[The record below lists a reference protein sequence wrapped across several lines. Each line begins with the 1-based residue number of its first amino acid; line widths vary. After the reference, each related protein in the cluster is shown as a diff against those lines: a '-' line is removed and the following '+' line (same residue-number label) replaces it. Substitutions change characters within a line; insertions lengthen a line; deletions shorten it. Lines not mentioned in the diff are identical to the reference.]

1 MQSERQSVVSP
12 ALCPFRRFCHRLMM
26 EKTTATRAAALWQL
40 KLQDDPNNPELLRQ
54 FDIWLKA
61 DPGHHQAWA
70 DVSRT
75 ITLLQQASPERRH
88 YKVPAAPTVY
98 KPVWKRRVFQTWA
111 GGVAALACV
120 GMVLFAP
127 DAMVWVRA
135 DYSTGYSQTKE
146 VQLQDGSVVQLA
158 PRSAVAIQFTK
169 TSRAVTLLRGQALFT
184 VQHNAQVPFTVKIG
198 AVTAT
203 DLGTVF
209 DVARD
214 DHHTTVAVKE
224 GSSRVS
230 APGDL
235 AAYQDLYAGDW
246 LRVTGHVTQTGKQNP
261 DMVGAW
267 ATGLLVAR
275 SMRVADFV
283 TALRPWSQRHIF
295 VLDKR
300 LAEKRVTGVYNVHDP
315 MRALRL
321 AVRPHGGNVQT
332 VLPDLA
338 LVTGPG

>member
-1 MQSERQSVVSP
+1 MSP

-26 EKTTATRAAALWQL
+26 QKTTATRAAALWQI

-61 DPGHHQAWA
+61 DPCHPQAWA

-75 ITLLQQASPERRH
+75 ITLLQQASRERRY
-88 YKVPAAPTVY
+88 YKIPPAPTAY
-98 KPVWKRRVFQTWA
+98 KPVWKRRVVLGWA

-127 DAMVWVRA
+127 DAMVWVKA

-209 DVARD
+209 DVAMD

-230 APGDL
+230 APGIL

-261 DMVGAW
+261 EMVGAW

-275 SMRVADFV
+275 AMRVADFV

-295 VLDKR
+295 VLDKQ

-315 MRALRL
+315 MQALRL

>member
-1 MQSERQSVVSP
+1 MSP